1 MRTRAWSLCLIVALL
16 VGLAGC
22 GGEEDGGGVAS
33 ADGTAARASAQAS
46 ASLRPEDARLKFAQC
61 MRRNGIDMP
70 DPQPDRNLRTD
81 LRPGGDRRKLQAAL
95 EACRHFLE
103 ASGMTID
110 PDDPEIRDAMVKFA
124 QCARR
129 NGIDIPD
136 PKPGEGFGGLL
147 GRDRAAFEKARPLCG
162 HHLQEIRRK
171 VGR

>member
-1 MRTRAWSLCLIVALL
+1 MLCLIVPLL

-22 GGEEDGGGVAS
+22 GGEDDGGGVAS
-33 ADGTAARASAQAS
+33 AGGTAAKASVQAS

-61 MRRNGIDMP
+61 MRENGIDMP
-70 DPQPDRNLRTD
+70 DPQPDRNFRMELR
-81 LRPGGDRRKLQAAL
+81 REGDRRKLQVALQKCRHLL
-95 EACRHFLE
+95 EA
-103 ASGMTID
+103 AGMNFNL
-110 PDDPEIRDAMVKFA
+110 DDPEIRDAMVKFA

-147 GRDRAAFEKARPLCG
+147 GRDRAKFEKARPLCG
-162 HHLQEIRRK
+162 HHLQDIRRK